1 MIMIRTLRRD
11 IARYNKED
19 EMVSIVVRLVL
30 MSILQL
36 AVKTSVGCGTDY
48 QVRGL
53 LDLTDCQS
61 VAIYETKI
69 QC

>member
-1 MIMIRTLRRD
+1 
-11 IARYNKED
+11 
-19 EMVSIVVRLVL
+19 

>member
-1 MIMIRTLRRD
+1 M
-11 IARYNKED
+11 
-19 EMVSIVVRLVL
+19 SSL

-36 AVKTSVGCGTDY
+36 AVKTSVGCGTGY

-61 VAIYETKI
+61 EAIYETKI
-69 QC
+69 KC